1 MGQLVT
7 SDLKPTIS
15 EIEEAS
21 KRIEGIAWRT
31 PLFPASRHDTDVFL
45 KLECLQRNGS
55 FKIRGAWNR
64 MSRTKTEERARG
76 FVTVSAGN
84 HGQAV
89 AWCARH
95 LGSKCTVW
103 VPDDAVEKKVKA
115 MEAMGAIIKRMPEV
129 EIMNSMTDDRWEKAE
144 EIYIHPFGDRYVIAG
159 QGTVGLEIIGNI
171 PEVRTVI
178 VPVGGGGLIS
188 GIGTAIKSKKPSVK
202 IYGVQAELAAPIIA
216 SFKSGKPER
225 IDTGKTFAD
234 GIATD
239 RVFKYMWP
247 VMREVMDG
255 AFAVSEDEMR
265 AAIRH
270 LASEVH
276 IVAEGAGSAALA
288 AAWKYS
294 GQLEKPIACVISG
307 GNIDDAALSSII
319 SEKV

>member
-1 MGQLVT
+1 MA
-7 SDLKPTIS
+7 SDLKPTIA

-31 PLFPASRHDTDVFL
+31 PLLPASRHDMGVFL

-64 MSRTKTEERARG
+64 MSRTKDEERARG

-95 LGSKCTVW
+95 LNSKCTVW
-103 VPDDAVEKKVKA
+103 VPDDAVERKVKA
-115 MEAMGAIIKRMPEV
+115 MEAMGAIIKRMPEA
-129 EIMNSMTDDRWEKAE
+129 EIMNSMTDDRWEKAK

-159 QGTVGLEIIGNI
+159 QGTVGLEILQDF
-171 PEVRTVI
+171 PEVKTVV
-178 VPVGGGGLIS
+178 VPIGGGGLIS
-188 GIGTAIKSKKPSVK
+188 GIGTAIKSKKPNVK
-202 IYGVQAELAAPIIA
+202 IYGVQAELAAPILA

-225 IDTGKTFAD
+225 IETGKTFAD
-234 GIATD
+234 GIVTD
-239 RVFKYMWP
+239 RVFSYMWP
-247 VMREVMDG
+247 IMHEVMDG
-255 AFAVSEDEMR
+255 ALAVSDEEMR

-270 LASEVH
+270 LMNEVH
-276 IVAEGAGSAALA
+276 VVAEGAGSAALA

-294 GQLEKPIACVISG
+294 SQLEKPIVCIVSG
-307 GNIDDAALSSII
+307 GNIDNAILSNII
-319 SEKV
+319 GQRD

>member
-1 MGQLVT
+1 MA
-7 SDLKPTIS
+7 SDLKPTLR

-21 KRIEGIAWRT
+21 ERIEGIAWRT
-31 PLFPASRHDTDVFL
+31 PLLPASRHDTGTLL

-64 MSRTKTEERARG
+64 MSRTKAEERDRG

-115 MEAMGAIIKRMPEV
+115 MEAMGAMVQRMPEV
-129 EIMNSMTDDRWEKAE
+129 EIMNSMTDDRWQKARE
-144 EIYIHPFGDRYVIAG
+144 TYIHPFGDRYVIAG
-159 QGTVGLEIIGNI
+159 QGTVGLEIIQDF
-171 PEVRTVI
+171 PQVKTVI

-188 GIGTAIKSKKPSVK
+188 GIGTAIKSTKPDVK
-202 IYGVQAELAAPIIA
+202 IYGVQAELAAPIIR
-216 SFKSGKPER
+216 SFKSGRPER
-225 IDTGKTFAD
+225 IESGKTFAD
-234 GIATD
+234 GVAAD
-239 RVFKYMWP
+239 RVFSYMWP
-247 VMREVMDG
+247 IMQEVMDG
-255 AFAVSEDEMR
+255 ALAVSEEEMR

-270 LASEVH
+270 LANEVH
-276 IVAEGAGSAALA
+276 VVAEGAGSAALA

-294 GQLEKPIACVISG
+294 SQLDKPVACIVSG
-307 GNIDDAALSSII
+307 GNIDNAVLSNILSQT
-319 SEKV
+319 E

>member
-1 MGQLVT
+1 MT
-7 SDLKPTIS
+7 SDLKPTIR
-15 EIEEAS
+15 EIEDAS
-21 KRIEGIAWRT
+21 KRIDGIAWRT
-31 PLFPASRHDTDVFL
+31 PLLPASRHDTGVLL

-64 MSRTKTEERARG
+64 MSRTKDEERARG

-95 LGSKCTVW
+95 LNSKCTVW
-103 VPDDAVEKKVKA
+103 VPDDAVERKVKA

-129 EIMNSMTDDRWEKAE
+129 EIMNSMTDDRWEKAK

-159 QGTVGLEIIGNI
+159 QGTVGLEVLQDF
-171 PEVRTVI
+171 PEVKTVI
-178 VPVGGGGLIS
+178 VPIGGGGLIS
-188 GIGTAIKSKKPSVK
+188 GIGTAIKSKKPNVK
-202 IYGVQAELAAPIIA
+202 IYGVQAELAAPILA

-225 IDTGKTFAD
+225 IETGKTFAD
-234 GIATD
+234 GIAAD
-239 RVFKYMWP
+239 RVFDYMWP
-247 VMREVMDG
+247 VMREVIDG

-270 LASEVH
+270 LANETHV
-276 IVAEGAGSAALA
+276 VAEGAGSAALA

-294 GQLEKPIACVISG
+294 NQLEKPIVCIVSG
-307 GNIDDAALSSII
+307 GNTDDAVLSNII
-319 SEKV
+319 NQKD

>member
-1 MGQLVT
+1 MA
-7 SDLKPTIS
+7 SDLKPTLR

-21 KRIEGIAWRT
+21 ERIEGIAWRT
-31 PLFPASRHDTDVFL
+31 PLLPASRHDTGTLL

-64 MSRTKTEERARG
+64 MSRTKAEERDRG

-115 MEAMGAIIKRMPEV
+115 MEAMGAMVQRMPEV
-129 EIMNSMTDDRWEKAE
+129 EIMNSMTDDRWQKAGE
-144 EIYIHPFGDRYVIAG
+144 TYIHPFGDRYVIAG
-159 QGTVGLEIIGNI
+159 QGTVGLEIIQDF
-171 PEVRTVI
+171 PQVKTVI

-188 GIGTAIKSKKPSVK
+188 GIGTAIKSTKPDVK
-202 IYGVQAELAAPIIA
+202 IYGVQAELAAPIIR
-216 SFKSGKPER
+216 SFKSGRPER
-225 IDTGKTFAD
+225 IESGKTFAD
-234 GIATD
+234 GVAAD
-239 RVFKYMWP
+239 RVFSYMWP
-247 VMREVMDG
+247 IMQEVMDG
-255 AFAVSEDEMR
+255 ALAVSEEEMR

-270 LASEVH
+270 LANEVH
-276 IVAEGAGSAALA
+276 VVAEGAGSAALA

-294 GQLEKPIACVISG
+294 SQLDKPVACIVSG
-307 GNIDDAALSSII
+307 GNIDNAVLSNILSQK
-319 SEKV
+319 E

>member
-1 MGQLVT
+1 MA
-7 SDLKPTIS
+7 SDLKPTLR

-21 KRIEGIAWRT
+21 ERIEGIAWRT
-31 PLFPASRHDTDVFL
+31 PLLPASRHDTGTLL

-64 MSRTKTEERARG
+64 MSRTKAEERDRG

-115 MEAMGAIIKRMPEV
+115 MEAMGAMVQRMPEV
-129 EIMNSMTDDRWEKAE
+129 EIMNSMTDDRWQKAGE
-144 EIYIHPFGDRYVIAG
+144 TYIHPFGDRYVIAG
-159 QGTVGLEIIGNI
+159 QGTVGLEIIQDF
-171 PEVRTVI
+171 PQVKTVI

-188 GIGTAIKSKKPSVK
+188 GIGTAIKSTKPDVK
-202 IYGVQAELAAPIIA
+202 IYGVQAELAAPIIR
-216 SFKSGKPER
+216 SFKSGRPER
-225 IDTGKTFAD
+225 IESGKTFAD
-234 GIATD
+234 GVAAD
-239 RVFKYMWP
+239 RVFSYMWP
-247 VMREVMDG
+247 IMQEVMDG
-255 AFAVSEDEMR
+255 ALAVSEEEMR

-270 LASEVH
+270 LANEVH
-276 IVAEGAGSAALA
+276 VVAEGAGSAALA

-294 GQLEKPIACVISG
+294 SQLDKPVACIVSG
-307 GNIDDAALSSII
+307 GNIDNAVLSNILSQT
-319 SEKV
+319 E

>member
-1 MGQLVT
+1 MA
-7 SDLKPTIS
+7 SDLKPTLR

-21 KRIEGIAWRT
+21 ERIEGIAWRT
-31 PLFPASRHDTDVFL
+31 PLLPASRHDTGTLL

-64 MSRTKTEERARG
+64 MSRTKAEERDRG

-115 MEAMGAIIKRMPEV
+115 MEAMGAMVQRMPEV
-129 EIMNSMTDDRWEKAE
+129 EIMNSMTDDRWQKARE
-144 EIYIHPFGDRYVIAG
+144 TYIHPFGDRYVIAG
-159 QGTVGLEIIGNI
+159 QGTVGLEIIQDF
-171 PEVRTVI
+171 PQVKTVI

-188 GIGTAIKSKKPSVK
+188 GIGTAIKSTKPDVK
-202 IYGVQAELAAPIIA
+202 IYGVQAELAAPIIR
-216 SFKSGKPER
+216 SFKSGRPER
-225 IDTGKTFAD
+225 IESGKTFAD
-234 GIATD
+234 GVAAD
-239 RVFKYMWP
+239 RVFSYMWP
-247 VMREVMDG
+247 IMQEVMDG
-255 AFAVSEDEMR
+255 ALAVSEEEMR

-270 LASEVH
+270 LANEVH
-276 IVAEGAGSAALA
+276 VVAEGAGSAALA

-294 GQLEKPIACVISG
+294 SQLDKPVACIVSG
-307 GNIDDAALSSII
+307 GNIDNVVLSNILSQK
-319 SEKV
+319 E